1 MHHRAKDLSGQ
12 TFGYLM
18 ALRYH
23 GGNGKKSLWLFRC
36 ACGAEVVRVAGEV
49 KRGKTKSCGC
59 YRDRVQRERATTHGM
74 SRAPQYAVWRS
85 MLARCGNPKHP
96 AWGNYGGRGITVC
109 ERWSSFEQFW
119 ADMGPT
125 YQRGLDIDRRDNDG
139 GYNASNCRWVT
150 RKINSRNKRRS
161 SRIDTPWGAMTVSEA
176 AERSGIG
183 RSTLW
188 YRIDQGVPRDLLFV
202 KPDVTNRFTTS

>member
-1 MHHRAKDLSGQ
+1 
-12 TFGYLM
+12 
-18 ALRYH
+18 
-23 GGNGKKSLWLFRC
+23 
-36 ACGAEVVRVAGEV
+36 
-49 KRGKTKSCGC
+49 
-59 YRDRVQRERATTHGM
+59 
-74 SRAPQYAVWRS
+74 
-85 MLARCGNPKHP
+85 
-96 AWGNYGGRGITVC
+96 
-109 ERWSSFEQFW
+109 
-119 ADMGPT
+119 MGPT